1 MPMTIAVQTFRRL
14 SRLVFDEADGPLP
27 IFLVGLTI
35 LTGMVDAL
43 SFLRLGEVFVANMTG
58 NIVLLGFDVAGVSG
72 FSAPVHLAALA
83 AFILGAAIGGR
94 LGTAFGHHRG
104 RLVAV
109 VAASKCGFA
118 CAAVCL
124 SLLLAQPDA
133 PGFRY
138 ALIGLLSTSMGLQNA
153 AVRRLRIPDLTT
165 TVLTGTI
172 TALGSDLLVAGANTG
187 QLMRRV
193 LSALL
198 LLIGAAAGAA
208 ILKLAGI
215 TALLLLNL
223 LLLACVAAGA
233 ARLWSSHEP
242 WTR

>member
-1 MPMTIAVQTFRRL
+1 MTMAVQTFRRL

-35 LTGMVDAL
+35 VTGMVDAL

-58 NIVLLGFDVAGVSG
+58 NIVLLGFDVAGVEG
-72 FSAPVHLAALA
+72 FSAPVHLTALA
-83 AFILGAAIGGR
+83 AFMLGAAAGGR
-94 LGTAFGHHRG
+94 LGAALDHHRG

-109 VAASKCGFA
+109 VAAAKCGFA
-118 CAAVCL
+118 CTAICI
-124 SLLLAQPDA
+124 SLLMAPPDA

-138 ALIGLLSTSMGLQNA
+138 ALIGLLATSMGLQNA

-172 TALGSDLLVAGANTG
+172 TALASDLPVAGANKG
-187 QLMRRV
+187 QLMRRA

-198 LLIGAAAGAA
+198 LFIGAAAGAA

-215 TALLLLNL
+215 TAVLLLNL

-233 ARLWSSHEP
+233 FRLWSSREP